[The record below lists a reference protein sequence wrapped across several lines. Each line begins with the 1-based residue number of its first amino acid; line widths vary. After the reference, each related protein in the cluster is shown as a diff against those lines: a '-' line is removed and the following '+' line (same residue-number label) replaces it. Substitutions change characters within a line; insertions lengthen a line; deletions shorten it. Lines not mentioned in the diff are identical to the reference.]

1 MTRKSFFKTLGL
13 SVITSFL
20 PISLLGYN
28 KNNDD
33 IIFPKE
39 IICKTFDAECSKIND
54 SHLRIKYFSFG
65 KKYENLELHQ
75 ECKKTINI
83 HGYHSYKTLRNYIK
97 INNKIKELKDIQF
110 KTTGFVQF
118 DTVGLRINQLI
129 TQIKLIDF

>member
-28 KNNDD
+28 RNNDD

-39 IICKTFDAECSKIND
+39 IICRTFDAECSKIND
-54 SHLRIKYFSFG
+54 SHLKIKYFNFD
-65 KKYENLELHQ
+65 KHENLELHQ
-75 ECKKTINI
+75 EHEETIDI
-83 HGYHSYKTLRNYIK
+83 RGYHSYKTLRNYIK
-97 INNKIKELKDIQF
+97 INNKIKELKSIQF
-110 KTTGFVQF
+110 KTTGFVHF
-118 DTVGLRINQLI
+118 DNTGLKINQLI